1 MRFQE
6 LMPDPLLWLGIG
18 RIDRLVSMS
27 NLKFDALT
35 RQGIEIV
42 ERVALP
48 DDLIPEDA
56 RVEME
61 AKKAAG
67 YYAGEVG
74 AGEIGRLPDDLSA
87 VKGRGLVDYC
97 SCLLRPTTGVRH
109 ELYRL

>member
-48 DDLIPEDA
+48 DDLIPEAA

-67 YYAGEVG
+67 NY
-74 AGEIGRLPDDLSA
+74 AGEIGRLPDALSA
-87 VKGRGLVDYC
+87 VKGRGLVEYL
-97 SCLLRPTTGVRH
+97 SRLLRPSSKERQVGK
-109 ELYRL
+109 